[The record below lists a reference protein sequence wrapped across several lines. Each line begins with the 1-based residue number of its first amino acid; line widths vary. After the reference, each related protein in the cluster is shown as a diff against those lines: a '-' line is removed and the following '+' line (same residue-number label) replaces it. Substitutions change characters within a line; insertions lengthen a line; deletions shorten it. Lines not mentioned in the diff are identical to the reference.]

1 MWNFN
6 EWRKFSALRYLKDK
20 FPFIDRTRT
29 AVWGWSYGGYA
40 AGMILATDPNGV
52 FKCGM
57 SVAPVTDW
65 ALYGKHV
72 PKILVIYNRQFISK
86 NNFKNA

>member
-1 MWNFN
+1 MLDKLNHMPNLQNF
-6 EWRKFSALRYLKDK
+6 RQLQDTHSY
-20 FPFIDRTRT
+20 IDPART

-40 AGMILATDPNGV
+40 SGMILATDTAGV

-65 ALYGKHV
+65 TLYGV
-72 PKILVIYNRQFISK
+72 
-86 NNFKNA
+86 